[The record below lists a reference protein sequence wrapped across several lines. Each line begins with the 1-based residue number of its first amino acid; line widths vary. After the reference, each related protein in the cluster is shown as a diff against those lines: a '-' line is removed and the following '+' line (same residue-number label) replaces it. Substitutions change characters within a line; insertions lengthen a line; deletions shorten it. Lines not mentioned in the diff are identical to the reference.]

1 MEETKDLCDW
11 RERDVKQMEA
21 ASHACGWKYFLRKF
35 K

>member
-21 ASHACGWKYFLRKF
+21 ASHVAGNTS
-35 K
+35 